1 MAAVAQVTTLGT
13 WRQQDTT
20 MGPVLAALD
29 RLRQCDP
36 RGAVRTSLLTLLA
49 VGGESV
55 EVDEVFDTVHR
66 LGMVQPTRVV
76 VVRVLGGHHHRLDAR
91 VGVHL
96 QSRGGRDMGIDD
108 VALEVAGPVTS
119 HLDSLVEP
127 LTLPDL
133 PVVVWCRERL
143 PPARSR
149 LIGLADHLVV
159 DTVAAGGRSRLPA
172 VARLHQRT
180 PVVDL
185 AWLRLGPLRR
195 RLASCVRQPE
205 VAGLLD
211 QVTSATAAGP
221 EVERVLLAGWLG
233 DRLSA
238 ATVTENEDDAPL
250 AVVLAGEGFR
260 LAVEAGAGA
269 VSVALARSGHEEWCS
284 ETASP
289 PPTTE
294 GLLAEALLHLKP
306 DPVFTRALART

>member
-1 MAAVAQVTTLGT
+1 VTVAEVTTLGT
-13 WRQQDTT
+13 WRERDTT

-29 RLRQCDP
+29 RLRQSDP

-76 VVRVLGGHHHRLDAR
+76 VVRVLGGEGHRVDAR

-96 QSRGGRDMGIDD
+96 QSRGSRCLGIDD

-127 LTLPDL
+127 LTHPDL

-149 LIGLADHLVV
+149 LIDLADHLVV

-180 PVVDL
+180 PVVDF
-185 AWLRLGPLRR
+185 AWLRLHPLRR
-195 RLASCVRQPE
+195 RLAQCARRPE
-205 VAGLLD
+205 LAGLLD
-211 QVTSATAAGP
+211 QVASATAGGP
-221 EVERVLLAGWLG
+221 EVERALLAGWLG
-233 DRLSA
+233 DRLPA
-238 ATVTENEDDAPL
+238 ATVTEEQDDAAL
-250 AVVLAGEGFR
+250 SAVLAGKGFR
-260 LAVEAGAGA
+260 LVVETGSEAVTATLTRA
-269 VSVALARSGHEEWCS
+269 GHEEWRS
-284 ETASP
+284 EAAWSP
-289 PPTTE
+289 ATTE
-294 GLLAEALLHLKP
+294 GLLAEALLHLGP
-306 DPVFTRALART
+306 DPMFARALARI